1 MIYVTPQNQ
10 RSDWNNARRIGNMGA
25 VFLLKES
32 AESAHTDIT

>member
-10 RSDWNNARRIGNMGA
+10 RSDWNNARRIGSMGA

-32 AESAHTDIT
+32 AESAHTDIM